1 MKAVADDAVIAV
13 AMVCTCRDV
22 RLHPRRHGEKPGASA
37 DMDVAFG
44 ATVNDADT
52 PAEYLWIFFGGI

>member
-1 MKAVADDAVIAV
+1 MPLLLWQWFAPV
-13 AMVCTCRDV
+13 AMSACI
-22 RLHPRRHGEKPGASA
+22 HGGTARSPEASA
-37 DMDVAFG
+37 VMDVAFG

>member
-1 MKAVADDAVIAV
+1 MERCTPDIAV

-22 RLHPRRHGEKPGASA
+22 RLHARDTARSPEASA
-37 DMDVAFG
+37 VMDVAFG

>member
-1 MKAVADDAVIAV
+1 MPLLLWQWFAPV
-13 AMVCTCRDV
+13 AMSACI
-22 RLHPRRHGEKPGASA
+22 HGDTARSPEASA
-37 DMDVAFG
+37 VMAVAFG